1 MKRMTTFAFASL
13 LVAGANAALLHD
25 NGSIITHPGAGAGGA
40 DVSMASLVPN
50 TSGSNV
56 TQTVWR
62 ADEFEVTGNPW
73 LVNQIDTYAY
83 DTNNPTPRWTSA
95 TIQIRSGSADGAVVA
110 SSNATWGL
118 SGINRV
124 FNGVANLTNTA
135 RQVNRVSGA
144 FADVEL
150 AAGTYF
156 MVFTLD
162 MTAAGANAWFPY
174 VMDPNAANP
183 DDPITRI
190 GNSLVSTDSG
200 VTFGPA
206 TVTTGGWN
214 LAPEVSFQVHGSVV
228 PEPATLLV
236 LGAGAAALAR
246 RRRKA

>member
-1 MKRMTTFAFASL
+1 MKRMATLAFASL

-25 NGSIITHPGAGAGGA
+25 NGSIVTHAGAGPGGE
-40 DVSMASLVPN
+40 DVSMASITPN

-62 ADEFEVTGNPW
+62 ADEFIVSGNSW
-73 LVNQIDTYAY
+73 VVNQIDTYAY
-83 DTNNPTPRWTSA
+83 DTNNPTPRWTA
-95 TIQIRSGSADGAVVA
+95 GTIQIRSGAADGAVVA
-110 SSNATWGL
+110 AAAATWGL

-124 FNGVANLTNTA
+124 FNGAANLSNTA

-162 MTAAGANAWFPY
+162 MTAAAANAWFPY
-174 VMDPNAANP
+174 VMDVNPNDAN
-183 DDPITRI
+183 DPITRV
-190 GNSLVSTDSG
+190 GNSMVSVDSG
-200 VTFGPA
+200 ATFTPGV
-206 TVTTGGWN
+206 VTTGGWN
-214 LAPEVSFQVHGSVV
+214 LSPEVPFEVYGSVV